1 MSGHAGVVSRREF
14 VAASGA
20 AAGLGLVH
28 SAVRPAAH
36 RGGPPTGTVALFQGD
51 SITDCHRDRSVA
63 GPNEAAGLGT
73 GYPLLVASRLLS
85 ENPASGLRVLNRG
98 ISGNTVPDLDARWQ
112 ADALDLA
119 PDVLSILIGV
129 NDIWHKLNGTFQGTV
144 ESYEAGYDALL
155 ARTRQAL
162 PRVRLVVLEPFVLR
176 TGAVTDAWFPEFD
189 QRRAAA
195 ARVAQRVGATFL
207 RLHAMFERLAT
218 QAPPA
223 YWAADGVHPTV
234 AGHGAIARAWLEE
247 VRW

>member
-1 MSGHAGVVSRREF
+1 MGHAGDGMTRREF
-14 VAASGA
+14 VGA
-20 AAGLGLVH
+20 AGGAVALG
-28 SAVRPAAH
+28 AVPAAL
-36 RGGPPTGTVALFQGD
+36 RTRERAGTPPTGVLLFQGD
-51 SITDCHRDRSVA
+51 SITDCGRDRTLA
-63 GPNEAAGLGT
+63 EPNLAKGLAT
-73 GYPLLVASRLLS
+73 GYPLLIAARLLS
-85 ENPASGLRVLNRG
+85 EHPASGLRVLNRG

-162 PRVRLVVLEPFVLR
+162 PKLRLVVLEPFVLR

-195 ARVAQRVGATFL
+195 ARVAQRAGATFL
-207 RLHAMFERLAT
+207 RLHTMFERLAT
-218 QAPPA
+218 EAPPA

-234 AGHGAIARAWLEE
+234 AGHGAIARAWLDE